1 MIQLLFTL
9 VLAEMALI
17 LILLFRSPLRKI
29 LIMVLDRV
37 KQGRGPIMASSVA
50 GTLSVV
56 FISTLYSIVKIQKR
70 SSDGIV
76 VNPTDQILLANHLLE
91 ASLMGFSLFLAVMID
106 RLHYY
111 VKELGMLRRS
121 LEMVTK
127 HSGTDKTPA
136 LSNEEKQMESKFDTK
151 VKF

>member
-56 FISTLYSIVKIQKR
+56 FISALYSIVKIQKR

-76 VNPTDQILLANHLLE
+76 VNPMDQILLANHLLE
-91 ASLMGFSLFLAVMID
+91 ASLMGKSCLYSIIQVFVL
-106 RLHYY
+106 
-111 VKELGMLRRS
+111 LGNVR
-121 LEMVTK
+121 
-127 HSGTDKTPA
+127 
-136 LSNEEKQMESKFDTK
+136 
-151 VKF
+151 